1 MEEKENLELLNKIH
15 KGLVMGMESI
25 SVITPKVGDRNF
37 RDDLNYQYN
46 EYGKVLDKID
56 RKFETVGVEPQDTTP
71 GEKVMGWTTLQMNTI
86 ADKSNNKISEMLIR
100 GNTMGIIEGRE
111 ILNQHPN
118 LDGEIKGIINEF
130 IQLQESNIEKLKTYL

>member
-1 MEEKENLELLNKIH
+1 MEEKENLALLNKIH
-15 KGLVMGMESI
+15 RGLVMGMESI

>member
-1 MEEKENLELLNKIH
+1 MEKENLELLNKIH

-56 RKFETVGVEPQDTTP
+56 PKFEEAGVKPVDTNP
-71 GEKVMGWTTLQMNTI
+71 GEKMMGSTAIQMNTMV
-86 ADKSNNKISEMLIR
+86 DKSNNKISELLIR
-100 GNTMGIIEGRE
+100 GNTMGIIQGRE
-111 ILNQHPN
+111 LLNQNPD
-118 LDGEIKGIINEF
+118 LDHSTKSIINEF
-130 IQLQESNIEKLKTYL
+130 IKLQENNIEKLKTYL